1 MDAIVAAPRRPMT
14 PPRVP
19 GASAAAPNAEIVERV
34 DVSPSIARFRLR
46 PDAGVPAFQA
56 GQYFAL
62 GIDDAGR
69 PLQRPYSTA
78 SARGEDDTLEFL
90 VRLVPHG
97 ELTPRLWG
105 LTVGDR
111 VRLGRP
117 KGRFVLDAGDTRR
130 TVHVA
135 TGTGIAPLLSMLE
148 SALRET
154 DDGPAHRRP
163 IVVHGVSRPCDLA
176 YRDRLEVLHAA
187 GRVRYVPA
195 VSRPAD
201 PSAAGWT
208 GATGRVDALLP
219 RVLAQAGAVPHDTVA
234 FICGNPGMTDAV
246 ADALH
251 AFGLPDEAIR
261 SEAYW
266 VASTPAVPD

>member
-1 MDAIVAAPRRPMT
+1 MDAVAAAPRRPLP

-19 GASAAAPNAEIVERV
+19 GADAAAPNAEIVERE
-34 DVSPSIARFRLR
+34 DVSPSIARFRVR
-46 PDAGVPAFQA
+46 PDAGIPAFQA

-62 GIDDAGR
+62 GIDGDGR

-105 LTVGDR
+105 LAAGDR

-117 KGRFVLDAGDTRR
+117 KGRFVPDAGDTRR
-130 TVHVA
+130 ALYVA

-148 SALRET
+148 SGLRET
-154 DDGPAHRRP
+154 DDGPARRRP
-163 IVVHGVSRPCDLA
+163 IVVHGVSRPMDLA
-176 YRDRLEVLHAA
+176 YLDRLATLHAA

-219 RVLAQAGAVPHDTVA
+219 RVLAEAGALPGDTVA
-234 FICGNPGMTDAV
+234 FICGNPGMTDA
-246 ADALH
+246 AAAALR

>member
-1 MDAIVAAPRRPMT
+1 MDAVLAAPRRPLP

-19 GASAAAPNAEIVERV
+19 AADATAPNAVIVERE
-34 DVSPSIARFRLR
+34 DVSPSIARFRVR

-62 GIDDAGR
+62 GIEADGR

-78 SARGEDDTLEFL
+78 SARGQADTLEFL

-105 LTVGDR
+105 LRTGDR

-117 KGRFVLDAGDTRR
+117 KGRFVPDACDTRR
-130 TVHVA
+130 AVYVA

-148 SALRET
+148 SGLRET

-176 YRDRLEVLHAA
+176 YRERLEALHAA

-201 PSAAGWT
+201 PAAVGWT
-208 GATGRVDALLP
+208 GATGRVDALLAA
-219 RVLAQAGAVPHDTVA
+219 VLTEAASTPADTVA
-234 FICGNPGMTDAV
+234 FICGNPGMTDA
-246 ADALH
+246 AAEALR
-251 AFGLPDEAIR
+251 AFGLPDEAVR

-266 VASTPAVPD
+266 VPSTPAES